1 VGTPVALGG
10 DLAGAQASRLT
21 LLAVAVAGA
30 SDAGGGAA
38 VPSLRLVP
46 VVTGLN
52 APVYVTAPRS
62 QPGRLYVVEQA
73 GRIRVVVGGKL
84 QRRLFL
90 DIHSRVR
97 SGDLLGLFSLAF
109 HPGYP
114 RDPRFYVDYTGRNGS
129 VYVVEFRVRRGRGL
143 PDSARVVLRLQTAPD
158 RFSHDGGQLAFG
170 PDGRLYVG
178 VGDGLDAP
186 AAQDPASPLGKVLRI
201 DVDTPFAPPET
212 VLTGLRNPWRFS
224 FDLRTGDLFVG
235 DVGAE
240 HWEEV
245 DYLRHGAIDGRDLGW
260 PLYEGREP
268 VGAVPSSPPPGLTF
282 PLVVY
287 PHPPEGCSAV
297 VGGYVYRGRAL
308 PAYRGRYLYGDL
320 CRGVVW
326 SLRVRGGVAAD
337 RRRERIVVPKL
348 LVSFGKDARGELYAV
363 SLDGDT
369 VYRLASA

>member
-1 VGTPVALGG
+1 VGAAVAVRG
-10 DLAGAQASRLT
+10 DLEGTKAGRLT

-30 SDAGGGAA
+30 AGVGGGA

-46 VVTGLN
+46 VVSGLD
-52 APVYVTAPRS
+52 APVYVTAPPS

-73 GRIRVVVGGKL
+73 GRIRLVEHGKL
-84 QRRLFL
+84 RRRLFL

-114 RDPRFYVDYTGRNGS
+114 HDPRFYVDYTGQNGW
-129 VYVVEFRVRRGRGL
+129 VYVVEFRARGGRGL
-143 PDSARVVLRLQTAPD
+143 PDSARVVLRLQTAPE

-178 VGDGLDAP
+178 VGDGLDAA

-201 DVDTPFAPPET
+201 DVDTQSAAPTT

-224 FDLRTGDLFVG
+224 FDRRTGDLFIG

-245 DYLRHGAIDGRDLGW
+245 DYLQHGAIDGRDLGW
-260 PLYEGREP
+260 PLYEGRERVAAAP
-268 VGAVPSSPPPGLTF
+268 AEPPPGLTF
-282 PLVVY
+282 PVVVY
-287 PHPPEGCSAV
+287 PHRAKGCSAV
-297 VGGYVYRGRAL
+297 VGGFVYRGRAL
-308 PAYRGRYLYGDL
+308 PAYRGRYLYGDV
-320 CRGVVW
+320 CRGLVW
-326 SLRVRGGVAAD
+326 SLRVRGGVAVD
-337 RRRERIVVPKL
+337 RRLERVVVPKL
-348 LVSFGKDARGELYAV
+348 LVSFGEDARGELYAV

-369 VYRLASA
+369 VYRLAAG